1 MAKVTGIIKLEGM
14 IDDMIFYKDQGRK
27 KLVKKKQQ
35 KFVTPEMFHNSPNF
49 KKVRD
54 HGKEFGQAGKKAAIF
69 RRLVYDFNENAKDYS
84 YPGRVTKLLL
94 EIIKEDT
101 VQEAGARILAQGM
114 REEGVADYLIGF
126 EGNKFRPLNQVL
138 LTPWQW
144 DETTGQITIKGFN
157 PLPHIDWPE
166 KATHVQLCAG
176 RSRWDFEG
184 RAFETHYSDLFTFEK
199 ESAAHDLQLKV
210 AEPQNTGWELLYF
223 YIGFS
228 IRERKQLKP
237 MKRIHNTLSLMKVF
251 EYKAI

>member
-27 KLVKKKQQ
+27 NLVKKKQQ

-54 HGKEFGQAGKKAAIF
+54 HGKEFGQAGKKVAIF

-101 VQEAGARILAQGM
+101 VHEAGARNLSQGM
-114 REEGVADYLIGF
+114 REEGVAEYLEGF
-126 EGNKFRPLNQVL
+126 EGNKFRTLKQVL

-144 DETTGQITIKGFN
+144 DETTGYISINGFN
-157 PLPHIDWPE
+157 PLTHIDWPE

-176 RSRWDFEG
+176 RTRWDFEG
-184 RAFETHYSDLFTFEK
+184 RAFETHYSDLHTFEK
-199 ESAAHDLQLKV
+199 EDTAHDIQLKV
-210 AEPQNTGWELLYF
+210 AKPQQQGWELLYL
-223 YIGFS
+223 YIGFLMK
-228 IRERKQLKP
+228 ERKQLKP
-237 MKRIHNTLSLMKVF
+237 LKRVNNTVTLVKVIGCF
-251 EYKAI
+251 E